1 VVINRTNRRCF
12 ARSPVVVCCSL
23 VALAAG
29 WAIAQEGFAV
39 RPYKLEHYDFKT
51 DVSEELADEAC
62 VRIEQMFA
70 EFQRR
75 SSRLRTRLK
84 ERPPFWLFGNPD
96 DYARAGGPPG
106 TAAVYTEAAGV
117 VALATGGNMDQTWA
131 TLQSVAFAQY
141 AHRVIGFWMPL
152 WVNQG
157 FQQYFKLGQ
166 WTGDRFVVG
175 FAPASNVSGIQALIE
190 SGELIPFDR
199 LTRMEFQEF
208 QQTMLTPGAGEV
220 LQLQCWSM
228 VHFLIYADDGKYA
241 PGLDRHLV
249 DVNAVAKDRIEA
261 FNKFVRKLQP
271 AYEQWWM
278 AQTAEPTMAT
288 LNPEYETVARTMTT
302 FFARS
307 IARGQ
312 TFDDAA
318 HFLEKAKAHDLDMP
332 PHGQPDWL
340 PWSLID
346 RQLLRL
352 ADLDCSTSATL
363 GIGVRER

>member
-1 VVINRTNRRCF
+1 MINRTNRRCF